1 MAETV
6 RLPEPLQRTLDR
18 LSGLTELSDFYL
30 ADGTAVAAH
39 LRHRVSRDL
48 DFFSRRPDVS
58 LEPIKRAVFAL
69 DATARVLTET
79 DAALHLR
86 LAGAPVDFVRYPY
99 PPSEPLHLLAGV
111 ALAAPIDLAVMKLSA
126 IARRGIRRDFW
137 DLFALMQAGLDL
149 RTATNAYQRR
159 FGLRE
164 ADLYHVLRALTYFE
178 DAEREPTLP
187 ASMSVELWSE
197 IRAHFLR
204 EAPRVITSP

>member
-86 LAGAPVDFVRYPY
+86 LAGAPVT
-99 PPSEPLHLLAGV
+99 
-111 ALAAPIDLAVMKLSA
+111 LSA
-126 IARRGIRRDFW
+126 
-137 DLFALMQAGLDL
+137 
-149 RTATNAYQRR
+149 
-159 FGLRE
+159 
-164 ADLYHVLRALTYFE
+164 
-178 DAEREPTLP
+178 
-187 ASMSVELWSE
+187 
-197 IRAHFLR
+197 
-204 EAPRVITSP
+204 